1 MPNAKLKVHLSA
13 EQRDELES
21 ICRRQSVAAAKV
33 RRARIL
39 LLADE
44 DHPDG
49 RRPDWQIAET
59 VGLSEKQVG
68 RIRKQFVREGDETL
82 ERKQRRDAG
91 VPKRLDGK
99 AEAILVTLCCNEPP
113 GGHSRWTLQLLCD
126 ELGRLQVVESVC
138 RETVRKCLK
147 KTNCSLG
154 GWSGSASRQ
163 PIAHDSWPAW
173 KNSSTLITQSMTH
186 VIR

>member
-13 EQRDELES
+13 ERRDELES
-21 ICRRQSVAAAKV
+21 ICRQQSVAAAKV

-44 DHPDG
+44 DHPEG

-59 VGLSEKQVG
+59 VCLSEKQVG
-68 RIRKQFVREGDETL
+68 RVRKQFVREGDGL
-82 ERKQRRDAG
+82 LNRKRRTDAG
-91 VPKRLDGK
+91 VSKRLDGK

-138 RETVRKCLK
+138 RETVRTCLK

-154 GWSGSASRQ
+154 GWSGSASPKQ
-163 PIAHDSWPAW
+163 IGHGSSPAW
-173 KNSSTLITQSMTH
+173 KNSSMPITQSTTR
-186 VIR
+186 VTR